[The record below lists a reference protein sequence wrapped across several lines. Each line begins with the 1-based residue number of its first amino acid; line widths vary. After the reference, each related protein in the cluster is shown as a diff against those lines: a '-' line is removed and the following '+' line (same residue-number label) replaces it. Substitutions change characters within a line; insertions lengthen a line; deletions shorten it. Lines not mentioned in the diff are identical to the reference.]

1 MFIIY
6 YHTKFH
12 IFNSCD
18 PLLIAIKLK
27 AKWAFR
33 MAATWFHSLQKIHP
47 NKSCLYFAGLLSC
60 INFGPYIK

>member
-1 MFIIY
+1 MSMFIIY

-27 AKWAFR
+27 AK
-33 MAATWFHSLQKIHP
+33 
-47 NKSCLYFAGLLSC
+47 
-60 INFGPYIK
+60 